1 MSSSSEGLRRHC
13 GTVRQTWRFYNSNQ
27 VGRFYN
33 GNQVGYVME
42 EVRDGNEFFVFWLP
56 SDEIWQGYSFQKCSI
71 DEFNFRPQVG
81 VIVALA
87 RGIGTENGLWL
98 VTEDVGVDSSFYP
111 RWWMIYQL
119 RRGRMSLKLIIK
131 MIEDE

>member
-56 SDEIWQGYSFQKCSI
+56 SDEIWQGYSF
-71 DEFNFRPQVG
+71 
-81 VIVALA
+81 
-87 RGIGTENGLWL
+87 
-98 VTEDVGVDSSFYP
+98 
-111 RWWMIYQL
+111 
-119 RRGRMSLKLIIK
+119 
-131 MIEDE
+131 